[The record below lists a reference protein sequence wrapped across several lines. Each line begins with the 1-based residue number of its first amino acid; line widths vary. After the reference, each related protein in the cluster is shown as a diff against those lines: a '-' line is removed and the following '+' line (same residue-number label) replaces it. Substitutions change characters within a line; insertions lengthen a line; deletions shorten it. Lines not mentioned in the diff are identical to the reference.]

1 MMERA
6 DSTPL
11 LANVEVPALVVHG
24 AEDALIPPAEA
35 EGMHRRIKHS
45 RLELIPSSGHLPN
58 LEQMLPFDSIL
69 WNFLA
74 QL

>member
-1 MMERA
+1 MMDRA

-35 EGMHRRIKHS
+35 EDMHRRIKHS

-58 LEQMLPFDSIL
+58 LEQTMPFEAIL